1 MFNIENRLLTPT
13 FKANREEILKPFKDQ
28 IERLYKEVETGN

>member
-1 MFNIENRLLTPT
+1 MVNIENRLLTPT
-13 FKANREEILKPFKDQ
+13 FKAKRSENFKDQ